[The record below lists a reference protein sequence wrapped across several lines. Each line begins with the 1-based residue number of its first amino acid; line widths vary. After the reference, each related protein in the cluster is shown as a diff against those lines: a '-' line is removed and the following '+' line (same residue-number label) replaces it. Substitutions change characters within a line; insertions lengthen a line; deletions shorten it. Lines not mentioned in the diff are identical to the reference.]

1 MGQDWNALADRV
13 LEGHRLSRDEA
24 LAVLRA
30 PDDDLLFL
38 MHAAFRVRKHH
49 HGRDVRVHVLRNA
62 KSGACPEDCGFCSQ
76 SVRFDSSVDRYSMQ
90 TADELVAGAQRAVRM
105 GAVMYCMVTAT
116 RGPSAAELDAVCD
129 AVRRI
134 KAEFPKLGICTSL
147 GLLKPGQ
154 AEELAG
160 AGVNRYN
167 HNLETSARFFP
178 EIVGSHGFED
188 RVATVRYAKQA
199 GLEACC
205 GGILGMG
212 ETEEDRIDLAFAL
225 RELEVESVPVNFLNP
240 RPGTPLGDRPR
251 LTPQEC
257 LKALAMFR
265 FVHPSRDVRISA
277 GREVCLGTLQPL
289 ALYAANSFFTDG
301 YLTTE
306 GQGTHNDW
314 VMIEQAGFVG
324 AVAW

>member
-1 MGQDWNALADRV
+1 MDWNALADRV
-13 LEGHRLSRDEA
+13 LEGHRITRDEA
-24 LAVLRA
+24 RAVLSA
-30 PDDDLLFL
+30 HDDDLLFL

-49 HGRDVRVHVLRNA
+49 HGREVRIHVLRNA

-90 TADELVAGAQRAVRM
+90 SVDELVEGAQRAVRM

-116 RGPSAAELDAVCD
+116 RGPSSAELGTVCE

-134 KAEFPKLGICTSL
+134 KSEFPKLGICTSL
-147 GLLKPGQ
+147 GLLKPVQ
-154 AEELAG
+154 ASELAD

-167 HNLETSARFFP
+167 HNLETSPRFFS
-178 EIVGSHGFED
+178 EIVTSHRWED
-188 RVATVRYAKQA
+188 RVATVQSAREA
-199 GLEACC
+199 GMEACC

-212 ETEEDRIDLAFAL
+212 ETPEDRIDLAFAL
-225 RELEVESVPVNFLNP
+225 RDLEVESVPVNFLNP
-240 RPGTPLGDRPR
+240 RPGTPLGDRPQ
-251 LTPQEC
+251 LGAVEC

-265 FVHPSRDVRISA
+265 FVHPARDVRISA

-289 ALYAANSFFTDG
+289 ALYAANSFFTNG

-306 GQGTHNDW
+306 GQGTKNDW
-314 VMIEQAGFVG
+314 NMIEEAGFVG